1 VGVLLS
7 LGLTKRWPLPR
18 FGRAIAAFWLVAAS
32 ILARVFG
39 ALASGTAITMVV
51 VIFGLVVASAIQ
63 QRPEPQ
69 ERNVLQKLGEL
80 SFSIYLV
87 HLPIMSG
94 IHKSLGDAPAI
105 LVLSIAASMTVVL
118 AFLLESIVTSP
129 AQILGKR
136 FSEWVCE
143 RDRTLTRVAA

>member
-1 VGVLLS
+1 
-7 LGLTKRWPLPR
+7 LPS
-18 FGRAIAAFWLVAAS
+18 FSKAIAAFWLVIAS

-39 ALASGTAITMVV
+39 ALASGLAIAMVAI
-51 VIFGLVVASAIQ
+51 IFGLVVASAIQ

-69 ERNVLQKLGEL
+69 ERSVLQRLGEP

-94 IHKSLGDAPAI
+94 THEALGDLAPAI
-105 LVLSIAASMTVVL
+105 LVLSIAAGLTLVL
-118 AFLLESIVTSP
+118 ALLLEAILTRQ

-136 FSEWVCE
+136 FSEWVCDRAE
-143 RDRTLTRVAA
+143 RTLTRDAL